1 MCSTPLARPV
11 GECKCTCESADQLS
25 VNGWAEA
32 SLNPVHLFWNI
43 CSFTLKIRK
52 SLDYLFGIKNEQ
64 TNKKTKMKTKQVSEE
79 GVQWCMQLCS
89 STIFKNTVQYVSE
102 EGRFKCPPFG
112 CPRVKMSWCK
122 ASCFQFPKMLWW
134 VEKKKVLKPNS

>member
-64 TNKKTKMKTKQVSEE
+64 TNKKN
-79 GVQWCMQLCS
+79 
-89 STIFKNTVQYVSE
+89 KNENQTSFW
-102 EGRFKCPPFG
+102 GRSP
-112 CPRVKMSWCK
+112 VMY
-122 ASCFQFPKMLWW
+122 AAVFQHYF
-134 VEKKKVLKPNS
+134 